1 MIILIAGLES
11 ISETYYEAARID
23 GATPFNNLKY
33 ITIPML
39 MPTLTFVTVD
49 SVISSFQVFDQ
60 VYVITKGGPLFSTE
74 TLVQYVYSNAF
85 EKSNMGYASAI
96 ATMLL
101 AITLIASVPLFRV
114 MKRNENELR

>member
-1 MIILIAGLES
+1 
-11 ISETYYEAARID
+11 
-23 GATPFNNLKY
+23 
-33 ITIPML
+33 

-85 EKSNMGYASAI
+85 EKSNMGYASAL
-96 ATMLL
+96 ATVLL
-101 AITLIASVPLFRV
+101 IITLIASVPLFRV

>member
-1 MIILIAGLES
+1 
-11 ISETYYEAARID
+11 
-23 GATPFNNLKY
+23 
-33 ITIPML
+33 ML

-85 EKSNMGYASAI
+85 EKSNMGYASAL

-101 AITLIASVPLFRV
+101 VITLIASVPLFRV

>member
-1 MIILIAGLES
+1 
-11 ISETYYEAARID
+11 
-23 GATPFNNLKY
+23 
-33 ITIPML
+33 

-85 EKSNMGYASAI
+85 EKSNMGYASAL

-101 AITLIASVPLFRV
+101 VITLIASVPLFRV

>member
-1 MIILIAGLES
+1 
-11 ISETYYEAARID
+11 
-23 GATPFNNLKY
+23 
-33 ITIPML
+33 ML

-85 EKSNMGYASAI
+85 EKSNMGYASAL
-96 ATMLL
+96 ATVLL
-101 AITLIASVPLFRV
+101 IITLIASVPLFRV